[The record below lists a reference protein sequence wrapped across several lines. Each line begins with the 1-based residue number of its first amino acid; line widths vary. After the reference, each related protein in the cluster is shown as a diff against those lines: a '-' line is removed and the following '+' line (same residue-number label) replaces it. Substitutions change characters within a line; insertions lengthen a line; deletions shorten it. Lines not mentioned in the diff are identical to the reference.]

1 MIVVYIITLYNKERY
16 ITRVINS
23 LKVIVGDFERRYVIV
38 NDGSSD
44 KSLEVAQKALE
55 GLSNVTLIDQENQ
68 GPSKATNIAIKEAL
82 RQKADYVQFVD
93 GDDIVAPDSTSKLLE
108 AAKVFSC
115 DVTLCIR
122 GSYDEDKINSHSLN
136 PNISFITDPL
146 SHLLTEKSRGI
157 RSIGSSGSL
166 VSSSLLKKVKGPDE
180 DVFVQ
185 DFSLSLR
192 CAKYSNFVRV
202 NETLVF
208 SPAVMDQSRLSHNKK
223 FEYMQSL
230 IALRNFLRDN
240 RDLAR
245 DYLDDFYKSF
255 WSLSW
260 KMKKNFSNL
269 TGYIKSKI
277 IKPNITLDKLIEL
290 YNAHTK

>member
-16 ITRVINS
+16 IAGVINS
-23 LKVIVGDFERRYVIV
+23 LRKIRGDFEKRYVIV

-44 KSLEVAQKALE
+44 GSLEIAQKALR
-55 GLSNVTLIDQENQ
+55 GLENVTLVDQENQ
-68 GPSKATNIAIKEAL
+68 GPSKATNTAIKEAL

-93 GDDIVAPDSTSKLLE
+93 GDDIVAPDCTTKLVE
-108 AAKVFSC
+108 AAKVFGC
-115 DVTLCIR
+115 DVAFCIK
-122 GSYDEDKINSHSLN
+122 GSYDGDKINSHSLD
-136 PNISFITDPL
+136 PNINFITEPL
-146 SHLLTEKSRGI
+146 SHLLTKKSRGI
-157 RSIGSSGSL
+157 RGIGSSGSL
-166 VSSSLLKKVKGPDE
+166 VSKALLKKVKGSDE
-180 DVFVQ
+180 GVFVQ

-192 CAKYSNFVRV
+192 CAKYSSFVRV

-208 SPAVMDQSRLSHNKK
+208 APDVMDKSRLSYNKK

-240 RDLAR
+240 RVLGK
-245 DYLDDFYKSF
+245 DYLDDFYKTF
-255 WSLSW
+255 WSLRW

-269 TGYIKSKI
+269 IGYVKSKI

-290 YNAHTK
+290 YNAHTE

>member
-1 MIVVYIITLYNKERY
+1 LIVVYIITLYNKERY
-16 ITRVINS
+16 IAGVINS
-23 LKVIVGDFERRYVIV
+23 LKRVEGNYEKRYVIV
-38 NDGSSD
+38 NDGSTD
-44 KSLEVAQKALE
+44 RSLEIAQKAL
-55 GLSNVTLIDQENQ
+55 GDLQNVTLIDQENQ

-108 AAKVFSC
+108 AAKVFGC
-115 DVTLCIR
+115 DVAFGIR
-122 GSYDEDKINSHSLN
+122 GSYDGDKINSHSLD
-136 PNISFITDPL
+136 PNINFITEPL
-146 SHLLTEKSRGI
+146 SHLLTKKSRGI
-157 RSIGSSGSL
+157 RGIGSSGSL
-166 VSSSLLKKVKGPDE
+166 VSKALLKKIKGCDE

-208 SPAVMDQSRLSHNKK
+208 APKIMDKSRLSYNKK

-240 RDLAR
+240 RVLGQ
-245 DYLDDFYKSF
+245 DYLDDFYKTF
-255 WSLSW
+255 WSLRW

-269 TGYIKSKI
+269 VGYVKSKI

-290 YNAHTK
+290 YNAHTE